1 MAMLGM
7 LIVLAG
13 CQSGRG
19 VGVAPLGLERSA
31 QRIPLVLSEAAL
43 QNAAAQAYQSMLQQ
57 ARAAG
62 VLETDPSAVARV
74 REVFG
79 RLVSATA
86 GWQTDVSA
94 WPWEVQVVRADD
106 IDAWCLPGG
115 RMVVHSGVLTRAG
128 LTDDELAALLSH
140 AMAHVLRGHPRE
152 RIAQQFALGASGAST
167 GAVTAG
173 ASVHGAGPSA
183 PPDLRPDA
191 YLPTVQAPYSRA
203 HEAEADRIGV
213 ELAARAGFDPR
224 AARSMWGKVRGLPQ
238 AGTSRWPAGHPGLS
252 SRLDA
257 LDTYAKR
264 VMPLFEQAARP

>member
-7 LIVLAG
+7 LVVLAG

-19 VGVAPLGLERSA
+19 LGVAPLGLERSS
-31 QRIPLVLSEAAL
+31 QRIPLVLPESEV
-43 QNAAAQAYQSMLQQ
+43 QGAAAQAYQRTIQQ
-57 ARAAG
+57 AREAG
-62 VLETDPSAVARV
+62 LLETDPSVVTRV
-74 REVFG
+74 REVFR

-86 GWQTDVSA
+86 AWQTDVTA
-94 WPWEVQVVRADD
+94 WPWEVQVVRAEDV
-106 IDAWCLPGG
+106 DAWCLPGG
-115 RMVVHSGVLTRAG
+115 RMIVHSGALTRAG

-140 AMAHVLRGHPRE
+140 EMAHVLRGHPRE
-152 RIAQQFALGASGAST
+152 RMAQQVAQGASGAGT
-167 GAVTAG
+167 GTVMTRAAVG
-173 ASVHGAGPSA
+173 VAGPSA

-224 AARSMWGKVRGLPQ
+224 AARSMWGKVQGLPQ

-257 LDTYAKR
+257 LDTYAQR